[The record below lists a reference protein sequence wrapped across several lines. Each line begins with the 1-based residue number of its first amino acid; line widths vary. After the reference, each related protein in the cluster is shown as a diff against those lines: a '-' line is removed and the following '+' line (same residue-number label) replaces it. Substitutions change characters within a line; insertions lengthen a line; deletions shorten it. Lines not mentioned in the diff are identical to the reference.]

1 MCEEGYDELILTP
14 MGQKKVTLF
23 ISEVEMHARVVLGVG
38 KESFLERCPQFMGV
52 LTERERGS
60 TVPVP

>member
-1 MCEEGYDELILTP
+1 

-38 KESFLERCPQFMGV
+38 KESFLERCPHR
-52 LTERERGS
+52 ERE
-60 TVPVP
+60 VPLYLCHEATE

>member
-1 MCEEGYDELILTP
+1 